1 MFARPF
7 IDSMDFARNG
17 KELCGEIPIVA
28 LPRLSDMLA
37 NSAGTLSYRVC
48 GSQQD
53 DQPRLE
59 VILTGRC
66 NLRCQRCLDEFSYP
80 IEVTSHLRLVS
91 TDKLDEDEIDADEED
106 IIEATAQLD
115 VLALIEDEVLLA
127 LPFAPKHQ
135 EGACEAP
142 LKNLQKVAN
151 PFDVLAV
158 LKSSN

>member
-28 LPRLSDMLA
+28 LSRLSGMLA

-59 VILTGRC
+59 VILTGGC
-66 NLRCQRCLDEFSYP
+66 NLRCQRCLNEFFYP

-106 IIEATAQLD
+106 VIEATAQLD
-115 VLALIEDEVLLA
+115 VLELIEDEVLLA

-135 EGACEAP
+135 EGGCEAP
-142 LKNLQKVAN
+142 LKNFQKVAN